1 MSHSKVINMRIRHRG
16 LTLVELLVVIG
27 IIALLIG
34 LLLPVAS
41 KAWRSSR
48 QTACAA
54 TLRGIGVGWA
64 LYCQASPNAFPP
76 AVSFPGNPAPTG
88 ELNIMFAL
96 NRQVPSTKVWRCPGD
111 DRSYFDH
118 FATSYEYW
126 PGILIA
132 LNPDNARVLAQYA
145 KHHPSEVP
153 ILGDAEPFHPKS
165 GDPLR
170 KLALYHD
177 GHVDDFKTP

>member
-1 MSHSKVINMRIRHRG
+1 MKPATQQRG
-16 LTLVELLVVIG
+16 FSLVELLVVVG

-34 LLLPVAS
+34 LLLPVIT
-41 KAWRSSR
+41 KAWRNSR
-48 QTACAA
+48 ATACAA
-54 TLRGIGVGWA
+54 TLRGIGVGWT
-64 LYCQASPNAFPP
+64 LYCQSSPNAFPP
-76 AVSFPGNPAPTG
+76 AVSFPAIPPPPPTG
-88 ELNIMFAL
+88 QMTIMSTL
-96 NRQVPSTKVWRCPGD
+96 NRQVPSASVWRCPSD
-111 DRSYFDH
+111 DRGYFER

-145 KHHPSEVP
+145 KHHASEVP
-153 ILGDAEPFHPKS
+153 ILGDAEPFHPKP